1 MLMALKLQSAA
12 IVTSSCVLFKM
23 ALVCV
28 AVSCIVGG
36 ARHVVSIFDAGDGI
50 STANST
56 RQAYAGM
63 AARAGIT
70 GITCIISIQFT
81 KLWHADFAK
90 TSEPYYKHT

>member
-12 IVTSSCVLFKM
+12 IVTSSCVLFKI

-56 RQAYAGM
+56 RQAQQAYVGHSCKS
-63 AARAGIT
+63 RYH
-70 GITCIISIQFT
+70 
-81 KLWHADFAK
+81 WHHKQLDHKAM
-90 TSEPYYKHT
+90 